1 MMKFIVVFSLLFTAV
16 NLRAQA
22 DGKSVLLLNGYLHIG
37 TGEVLESALVGVKN
51 GKITLVK
58 NSLAYTYKTEE
69 WDTIIDLQ
77 GQHIY
82 PGFVAPNS
90 TLGLTEIDAVRATR
104 DYNEVGI
111 YNPHVR
117 SQIAFNVESKVISTV
132 RTNGVLLTQAT
143 PRGGSISGTSSVMAM
158 DGWNWEDATVLKD
171 DGIHVNWPSSTQG
184 NWGEGVK
191 RNEQYDAQKREMTT
205 FFDMAEAY
213 TKLPADQ
220 QTDGRLDAMKGC
232 FDGKKRVYF
241 HANDI
246 QQLLDIIS
254 FSNTYDFKYPVII
267 GGNDSYLV
275 PKQLIDAGFSVMITR
290 LHSLPEREEDAVDQP
305 FKLPYLLQA
314 AGVPFCLQN
323 EGDMEAMNARNI
335 PFLAGTAKAYGL
347 TEEQAVA
354 AVSLNA
360 CKILGIDKDYGSV
373 EEGKSATFF
382 VSVGSAI
389 DMRTNNVTMAIING
403 VFMSLDNAQKAL
415 YEKYEDKYR

>member
-1 MMKFIVVFSLLFTAV
+1 MKFIVVFSLLFTAV

-22 DGKSVLLLNGYLHIG
+22 DGKSVLLLNGYLHVG
-37 TGEVLESALVGVKN
+37 NGEVLESALVGMRN
-51 GKITLVK
+51 GRIALVK

-69 WDTIIDLQ
+69 WDTIIDLG

-117 SQIAFNVESKVISTV
+117 SQIAFNVESKVIGTV

-171 DGIHVNWPSSTQG
+171 DGIHVNWPSSTHG

-191 RNEQYDAQKREMTT
+191 RNEQYDAQKREMTA

-213 TKLPADQ
+213 TKLPVDQ

-241 HANDI
+241 HANEI

-254 FSNTYDFKYPVII
+254 FSNTYDFKHPVII

-314 AGVPFCLQN
+314 AGVPFCIQN
-323 EGDMEAMNARNI
+323 EGEMEAMNARNI

-389 DMRTNNVTMAIING
+389 DMRTNNVTMAMING
-403 VFMSLDNAQKAL
+403 LFMSLDNAQKAL
-415 YEKYEDKYR
+415 FEKYEEKYK

>member
-1 MMKFIVVFSLLFTAV
+1 MKFTLVFSLLFAVV
-16 NLRAQA
+16 NLSAQT
-22 DGKSVLLLNGYLHIG
+22 DGKSVLLLNGYLHVG
-37 TGEVLESALVGVKN
+37 NGEVLESALVGVRN
-51 GKITLVK
+51 GRIALVK

-77 GQHIY
+77 GQHMY

-232 FDGKKRVYF
+232 FEEKKRVYF

-254 FSNTYDFKYPVII
+254 FSNKYDFKHPVII

-275 PKQLIDAGFSVMITR
+275 PKQLIDAGFSVMLTR

-305 FKLPYLLQA
+305 FKLPYLLQT

-323 EGDMEAMNARNI
+323 EGDMEAMNARNL
-335 PFLAGTAKAYGL
+335 PFQAGTAMAYGL

-354 AVSLNA
+354 AISLSA

-373 EEGKSATFF
+373 EEGKSATLF
-382 VSVGSAI
+382 VSAGSAL
-389 DMRTNNVTMAIING
+389 DMRSNNLTLAMVNG
-403 VFMSLDNAQKAL
+403 LFMSLDNSQKAL
-415 YEKYEDKYR
+415 YEKYEGKYR

>member
-1 MMKFIVVFSLLFTAV
+1 MKFILVFSLLFAVV
-16 NLRAQA
+16 NLSAQT
-22 DGKSVLLLNGYLHIG
+22 DGKSVLLLNGYLHVG
-37 TGEVLESALVGVKN
+37 NGEVLESALVGVKN

-77 GQHIY
+77 GQHMY

-254 FSNTYDFKYPVII
+254 FSNKYDFKHPVII

-305 FKLPYLLQA
+305 FKLPYLLQT

-323 EGDMEAMNARNI
+323 EGDMEAMNARNL
-335 PFLAGTAKAYGL
+335 PFQAGTAMAYGL

-354 AVSLNA
+354 AISLSA

-373 EEGKSATFF
+373 EEGKSATLF
-382 VSVGSAI
+382 VSTGTAL
-389 DMRTNNVTMAIING
+389 DMRSNNLTLAMING
-403 VFMSLDNAQKAL
+403 VFMSLDNSQKAL
-415 YEKYEDKYR
+415 YEKYEEKYR

>member
-1 MMKFIVVFSLLFTAV
+1 MKFIVVFSLLFTAV

>member
-1 MMKFIVVFSLLFTAV
+1 MMKCIVVFSLLFTAL
-16 NLRAQA
+16 NLSAQA

-69 WDTIIDLQ
+69 WDTIIDLE

-254 FSNTYDFKYPVII
+254 FSNKYDFKHPVII
-267 GGNDSYLV
+267 GGNDAYLI

-305 FKLPYLLQA
+305 FKLPYLLQT

-347 TEEQAVA
+347 TEEQAVT
-354 AVSLNA
+354 AVSLSA

-373 EEGKSATFF
+373 EEGKSATLF

-389 DMRTNNVTMAIING
+389 DMRTNNVTMAMING
-403 VFMSLDNAQKAL
+403 LFMSLDNAQKAL
-415 YEKYEDKYR
+415 YEKYEEKYR

>member
-254 FSNTYDFKYPVII
+254 FSNTYDFKHPVII
-267 GGNDSYLV
+267 GGNDSYLI

-314 AGVPFCLQN
+314 AGVLFCLQN

-415 YEKYEDKYR
+415 YEKYEEKYR

>member
-1 MMKFIVVFSLLFTAV
+1 MKKLIVVFSLLFTVV
-16 NLRAQA
+16 NLSAQA
-22 DGKSVLLLNGYLHIG
+22 DGKSVLLLNGYLHVG
-37 TGEVLESALVGVKN
+37 NGEVLESTLVGVRN
-51 GKITLVK
+51 GRIALVK

-191 RNEQYDAQKREMTT
+191 RNEQYDAQKREMTA

-254 FSNTYDFKYPVII
+254 FSNTYDFKHPVIV
-267 GGNDSYLV
+267 GGNDAYLV

-314 AGVPFCLQN
+314 AGVLFCLQN

-354 AVSLNA
+354 AVSLSA

-389 DMRTNNVTMAIING
+389 DMRTNNVTMAMING
-403 VFMSLDNAQKAL
+403 LFMSLDNAQKAL
-415 YEKYEDKYR
+415 YEKYEGKYR

>member
-1 MMKFIVVFSLLFTAV
+1 MKCIVVFSLLFTAL
-16 NLRAQA
+16 NLSAQA
-22 DGKSVLLLNGYLHIG
+22 DGKSVLLLNGYLHVG
-37 TGEVLESALVGVKN
+37 NGEVLESALVGVRN
-51 GKITLVK
+51 GRIALVK

-69 WDTIIDLQ
+69 WDTIIDLE

-232 FDGKKRVYF
+232 FEGKKRVYF

-254 FSNTYDFKYPVII
+254 FSNKYDFKHPVII
-267 GGNDSYLV
+267 GGNDAYLV

-305 FKLPYLLQA
+305 FKLPYLLQT

-389 DMRTNNVTMAIING
+389 DMRTNHVTMAMING
-403 VFMSLDNAQKAL
+403 LFMSLDNAQKAL
-415 YEKYEDKYR
+415 YEKYEGKYR

>member
-1 MMKFIVVFSLLFTAV
+1 MKLIVVFSLLFTAL
-16 NLRAQA
+16 NLSAQA
-22 DGKSVLLLNGYLHIG
+22 DGKSVLLLNGYLHVG
-37 TGEVLESALVGVKN
+37 NGEVLESALVGVRN
-51 GKITLVK
+51 GRIALVK

-191 RNEQYDAQKREMTT
+191 RNEQYDAQKREMTA

-232 FDGKKRVYF
+232 FEGKKRVYF

-254 FSNTYDFKYPVII
+254 FSNTYDFKHPVII
-267 GGNDSYLV
+267 GGNDAYLV

-314 AGVPFCLQN
+314 AGVLFCLQN
-323 EGDMEAMNARNI
+323 EGDMEAMNARNL
-335 PFLAGTAKAYGL
+335 PFQAGTAMAYGL

-354 AVSLNA
+354 AISLSA
-360 CKILGIDKDYGSV
+360 CKILGIDELYGSV

-382 VSVGSAI
+382 VSTGSAL
-389 DMRTNNVTMAIING
+389 DMRSNNLTLAMING

-415 YEKYEDKYR
+415 YEKYEGKYR

>member
-1 MMKFIVVFSLLFTAV
+1 MKFIVVFSLLFTAV

-254 FSNTYDFKYPVII
+254 FSNKYDFKHPVII

-323 EGDMEAMNARNI
+323 EGEMEAMNARNI

-354 AVSLNA
+354 AVSLSA
-360 CKILGIDKDYGSV
+360 CKILGIDELYGSV
-373 EEGKSATFF
+373 EEGKSATLF
-382 VSVGSAI
+382 VSTGSAL
-389 DMRTNNVTMAIING
+389 DMRSNNVTLAMVNG
-403 VFMSLDNAQKAL
+403 LFMSLDNSQKAL
-415 YEKYEDKYR
+415 YEKYEEKYR

>member
-1 MMKFIVVFSLLFTAV
+1 MKFILVFSLVLTAI
-16 NLRAQA
+16 NLNAQA
-22 DGKSVLLLNGYLHIG
+22 EGKSVLLLNGYLHIG

-77 GQHIY
+77 GQHMY

-191 RNEQYDAQKREMTT
+191 RNEQYDAQKREMMT

-232 FDGKKRVYF
+232 FEEKKRVYF

-254 FSNTYDFKYPVII
+254 FSNKYDFKHPVII

-275 PKQLIDAGFSVMITR
+275 PKQLIDA
-290 LHSLPEREEDAVDQP
+290 
-305 FKLPYLLQA
+305 
-314 AGVPFCLQN
+314 
-323 EGDMEAMNARNI
+323 
-335 PFLAGTAKAYGL
+335 
-347 TEEQAVA
+347 
-354 AVSLNA
+354 
-360 CKILGIDKDYGSV
+360 
-373 EEGKSATFF
+373 
-382 VSVGSAI
+382 
-389 DMRTNNVTMAIING
+389 
-403 VFMSLDNAQKAL
+403 
-415 YEKYEDKYR
+415 

>member
-1 MMKFIVVFSLLFTAV
+1 MMKFTLVFSLLFAVV
-16 NLRAQA
+16 NLSAQT
-22 DGKSVLLLNGYLHIG
+22 DGKSVLLLNGYLHVG
-37 TGEVLESALVGVKN
+37 NGEVLESALVGVRN
-51 GKITLVK
+51 GRIALVK

-77 GQHIY
+77 GQHMY

-232 FDGKKRVYF
+232 FEEKKRVYF

-254 FSNTYDFKYPVII
+254 FSNKYDFKHPVII

-275 PKQLIDAGFSVMITR
+275 PKQLIDAGFSVMLTR

-305 FKLPYLLQA
+305 FKLPYLLQQ
-314 AGVPFCLQN
+314 AGVLFCIQN
-323 EGDMEAMNARNI
+323 EGDMEAMNARNL
-335 PFLAGTAKAYGL
+335 PFQAGTAMAYGL

-354 AVSLNA
+354 AISLSA

-373 EEGKSATFF
+373 EEGKSATLF
-382 VSVGSAI
+382 VSAGSAL
-389 DMRTNNVTMAIING
+389 DMRSNNLTLAMVNG
-403 VFMSLDNAQKAL
+403 LFMSLDNSQKAL
-415 YEKYEDKYR
+415 YEKYEGKYR

>member
-1 MMKFIVVFSLLFTAV
+1 MKCIVVFSLLFTAL
-16 NLRAQA
+16 NLSAQA

-69 WDTIIDLQ
+69 WDTIIDLE

-254 FSNTYDFKYPVII
+254 FSNKYDFKHPVII
-267 GGNDSYLV
+267 GGNDAYLV

-305 FKLPYLLQA
+305 FKLPYLLQT

-354 AVSLNA
+354 AVSLSA
-360 CKILGIDKDYGSV
+360 CKILGIDKDYGSL
-373 EEGKSATFF
+373 EEGKSATLF
-382 VSVGSAI
+382 VSAGSAL
-389 DMRTNNVTMAIING
+389 DMRSNNITLAMING
-403 VFMSLDNAQKAL
+403 LFMSLDNAQKAL
-415 YEKYEDKYR
+415 YEKYEGKYR

>member
-1 MMKFIVVFSLLFTAV
+1 MKFILVFSLLFAVV
-16 NLRAQA
+16 NLSAQT
-22 DGKSVLLLNGYLHIG
+22 DGKSVLLLNGYLHVG
-37 TGEVLESALVGVKN
+37 NGEVLESALVGVKN

-77 GQHIY
+77 GQHMY

-246 QQLLDIIS
+246 QQLLGIIS
-254 FSNTYDFKYPVII
+254 FSNKYDFKHPVII

-275 PKQLIDAGFSVMITR
+275 PKQLIDAGFSVMLTR

-305 FKLPYLLQA
+305 FKLPYLLQT

-323 EGDMEAMNARNI
+323 EGDMEAMNARNL
-335 PFLAGTAKAYGL
+335 PFQAGTAMAYGL

-354 AVSLNA
+354 AISLSA
-360 CKILGIDKDYGSV
+360 CKILGIDELYGSV
-373 EEGKSATFF
+373 EEGKSATLF
-382 VSVGSAI
+382 VSTGSAL
-389 DMRTNNVTMAIING
+389 DMRSNNLTLAMVNG
-403 VFMSLDNAQKAL
+403 LFMSLDNSQKAL
-415 YEKYEDKYR
+415 YEKYEEKYR

>member
-1 MMKFIVVFSLLFTAV
+1 MKFIVVFSLLFTAV

-22 DGKSVLLLNGYLHIG
+22 DGKSVLLLNGYLHVG
-37 TGEVLESALVGVKN
+37 NGEVLESALVGVRN
-51 GKITLVK
+51 GRISLVK

-254 FSNTYDFKYPVII
+254 FSNKYDFKHPVII

-323 EGDMEAMNARNI
+323 EGEMEAMNARNI

-354 AVSLNA
+354 AVSLSA
-360 CKILGIDKDYGSV
+360 CKILGIDELYGSV
-373 EEGKSATFF
+373 EEGKSATLF
-382 VSVGSAI
+382 VSTGSAL
-389 DMRTNNVTMAIING
+389 DMRSNNVTLAMING
-403 VFMSLDNAQKAL
+403 LFMSLDNAQKAL
-415 YEKYEDKYR
+415 YEKYEEKYR

>member
-22 DGKSVLLLNGYLHIG
+22 DGKSVLLLNGYLHVG
-37 TGEVLESALVGVKN
+37 NGEVLESALVGVRN
-51 GKITLVK
+51 GRISLVK

>member
-1 MMKFIVVFSLLFTAV
+1 MKFILVFSLLFAVV
-16 NLRAQA
+16 NLSAQT
-22 DGKSVLLLNGYLHIG
+22 DGKSVLLLNGYLHVG
-37 TGEVLESALVGVKN
+37 NGEVLESALVGVKN

-77 GQHIY
+77 GQHMY

-143 PRGGSISGTSSVMAM
+143 PRGGSISGTSSVMAL

-254 FSNTYDFKYPVII
+254 FSNKYDFKHPVII

-275 PKQLIDAGFSVMITR
+275 PKQLIDAGFSVMLTR

-305 FKLPYLLQA
+305 FKLPYLLQT

-323 EGDMEAMNARNI
+323 EGDMEAMNARNL
-335 PFLAGTAKAYGL
+335 PFQAGTAMAYGL

-354 AVSLNA
+354 AISLSA

-373 EEGKSATFF
+373 EEGKSATLF
-382 VSVGSAI
+382 VSTGSAL
-389 DMRTNNVTMAIING
+389 DMRSNNVTLAMING
-403 VFMSLDNAQKAL
+403 LFMSLDNAQKAL
-415 YEKYEDKYR
+415 YEKYEEKYR

>member
-1 MMKFIVVFSLLFTAV
+1 MKKLIVVFSLLFTAV
-16 NLRAQA
+16 DLSAQA
-22 DGKSVLLLNGYLHIG
+22 DGKSVLLLNGYLHVG
-37 TGEVLESALVGVKN
+37 NGEVLESALVGVRN
-51 GKITLVK
+51 GRIALVK

-69 WDTIIDLQ
+69 WDTIIDLE

-143 PRGGSISGTSSVMAM
+143 PRGGSVSGTSSVMAM

-191 RNEQYDAQKREMTT
+191 RNEQYDAQKREMVT

-232 FDGKKRVYF
+232 FEGKKHVYF

-254 FSNTYDFKYPVII
+254 FSNTYDFKHPVII
-267 GGNDSYLV
+267 GGNDAYLV

-305 FKLPYLLQA
+305 FKLPYLLQV

-354 AVSLNA
+354 AVSLSA

-373 EEGKSATFF
+373 EEGKSATLF
-382 VSVGSAI
+382 VSTGSAL
-389 DMRTNNVTMAIING
+389 DMRSNNLTLAMING
-403 VFMSLDNAQKAL
+403 VFMSLENSQKAL
-415 YEKYEDKYR
+415 YEKYEGKYR

>member
-1 MMKFIVVFSLLFTAV
+1 MKFIVVFSLLFTAV

-415 YEKYEDKYR
+415 YEKYEEKYR

>member
-22 DGKSVLLLNGYLHIG
+22 DGKSVLLLNGYLHVG
-37 TGEVLESALVGVKN
+37 NGEVLESALVGVRN
-51 GKITLVK
+51 GRISLVK

-254 FSNTYDFKYPVII
+254 FSNKYDFKHPVII

-323 EGDMEAMNARNI
+323 EGEMEAMNARNI

-354 AVSLNA
+354 AVSLSA
-360 CKILGIDKDYGSV
+360 CKILGIDELYGSV
-373 EEGKSATFF
+373 EEGKSATLF
-382 VSVGSAI
+382 VSTGSAL
-389 DMRTNNVTMAIING
+389 DMRSNNVTLAMVNG
-403 VFMSLDNAQKAL
+403 LFMSLDNSQKAL
-415 YEKYEDKYR
+415 YEKYEEKYR

>member
-1 MMKFIVVFSLLFTAV
+1 MKFIVVFSLLFTAV

-22 DGKSVLLLNGYLHIG
+22 DGKSVLLLNGYLHVG
-37 TGEVLESALVGVKN
+37 NGEVLESALVGVRN
-51 GKITLVK
+51 GRISLVK
-58 NSLAYTYKTEE
+58 NSLAYTYKTKE

-213 TKLPADQ
+213 TKLPTDQ

-254 FSNTYDFKYPVII
+254 FSNTYDFKHPVII

-360 CKILGIDKDYGSV
+360 CKILGIDKDFGSV

-382 VSVGSAI
+382 VSLGSAI
-389 DMRTNNVTMAIING
+389 DMRTNNVTMAMING
-403 VFMSLDNAQKAL
+403 FFMSLDNAQKAL
-415 YEKYEDKYR
+415 YEKYEEKYR

>member
-1 MMKFIVVFSLLFTAV
+1 MKFILVFSLVLTAI
-16 NLRAQA
+16 NLNAQA
-22 DGKSVLLLNGYLHIG
+22 EGKSVLLLNGYLHIG
-37 TGEVLESALVGVKN
+37 TGEVLESALVGVEN

-171 DGIHVNWPSSTQG
+171 DGIHVNWPSSTHV

-232 FDGKKRVYF
+232 FEEKKRVYF

-254 FSNTYDFKYPVII
+254 FSNTYDFKHPVII
-267 GGNDSYLV
+267 GGNDAYLI
-275 PKQLIDAGFSVMITR
+275 PKQLIDAGFSIMVTR
-290 LHSLPEREEDAVDQP
+290 IHSLPEREEDAVDQP
-305 FKLPYLLQA
+305 FKLPYLLQQ
-314 AGVPFCLQN
+314 AGVLFCIQN
-323 EGDMEAMNARNI
+323 EGDMEAMNARNL
-335 PFLAGTAKAYGL
+335 PFQAGTAMAYGL

-354 AVSLNA
+354 AISLSA

-373 EEGKSATFF
+373 EEGKSATLF
-382 VSVGSAI
+382 VSTGSAL
-389 DMRTNNVTMAIING
+389 DMRSNNLTLAMING
-403 VFMSLDNAQKAL
+403 VFMSLDNSQKAL
-415 YEKYEDKYR
+415 YEKYEGKYR

>member
-1 MMKFIVVFSLLFTAV
+1 MMKLIVVFSLLFTAL
-16 NLRAQA
+16 NLSAQA
-22 DGKSVLLLNGYLHIG
+22 DGKSVLLLNGYLHVG
-37 TGEVLESALVGVKN
+37 NGEVLESALVGVRN
-51 GKITLVK
+51 GRIALVK

-171 DGIHVNWPSSTQG
+171 DGIHVNWPSSTHG

-191 RNEQYDAQKREMTT
+191 RNEQYDAQKREMLA

-254 FSNTYDFKYPVII
+254 FSNTYDFKHPVII
-267 GGNDSYLV
+267 GGNEAYRCWVFRDDYPFTFLARARRRRRGSTLQV
-275 PKQLIDAGFSVMITR
+275 AVFIASGGCSFLLT
-290 LHSLPEREEDAVDQP
+290 ERRRHGSNECAEHTFFGRHGQGLWTHRRTSCCSRFVE
-305 FKLPYLLQA
+305 
-314 AGVPFCLQN
+314 CLQN
-323 EGDMEAMNARNI
+323 LRHRQRLWQCGRR
-335 PFLAGTAKAYGL
+335 
-347 TEEQAVA
+347 
-354 AVSLNA
+354 
-360 CKILGIDKDYGSV
+360 KICDTICVNRFRLGH
-373 EEGKSATFF
+373 
-382 VSVGSAI
+382 
-389 DMRTNNVTMAIING
+389 
-403 VFMSLDNAQKAL
+403 AQQQP
-415 YEKYEDKYR
+415 YSCDD